1 MLAKTSRLEGRW
13 RAYFLPP
20 SRLLSVVLL
29 VLMPAIQ
36 SCGGDEEDA
45 GAASPKETA
54 ADFVMETFDGGSFRL
69 SDHNGSPV
77 IVNFFASWCTL
88 CGVEVSALEKV
99 YREYADRGVML
110 VGVAVQDTESK
121 AREYVEKYGLTF
133 PTGLDAEGT
142 VKEAYGV
149 YGLPMTYF
157 IDREGRVNYVHAG
170 VVTEALLKDELE
182 KIR

>member
-1 MLAKTSRLEGRW
+1 M
-13 RAYFLPP
+13 P
-20 SRLLSVVLL
+20 VV
-29 VLMPAIQ
+29 Q
-36 SCGGDEEDA
+36 SCGGDEDDG
-45 GAASPKETA
+45 GAAPGKEAA
-54 ADFVMETFDGGSFRL
+54 ADFVLETFDGGSFRL

-77 IVNFFASWCTL
+77 IINFFASWCTL
-88 CGVEVSALEKV
+88 CGVEVSDLEKV
-99 YREYADRGVML
+99 YREYAERGVML
-110 VGVAVQDTESK
+110 VGVAVQDTETK

-157 IDREGRVNYVHAG
+157 IDRKGLVNYVHAG
-170 VVTEALLKDELE
+170 VVTEALLKHELE

>member
-1 MLAKTSRLEGRW
+1 MISVKPSLREWRSESRR
-13 RAYFLPP
+13 
-20 SRLLSVVLL
+20 LL
-29 VLMPAIQ
+29 VLLLFLLMPAVQ
-36 SCGGDEEDA
+36 SCGGDEDNA
-45 GAASPKETA
+45 GAASPKGAA
-54 ADFVMETFDGGSFRL
+54 ADFVLETFDGGSFRL

-88 CGVEVSALEKV
+88 CGVEVSNLEKV

-110 VGVAVQDTESK
+110 VGVAVEDTESK

-133 PTGLDAEGT
+133 PTGLDADGT

-157 IDREGRVNYVHAG
+157 IDRKGRVNYVHAG
-170 VVTEALLKDELE
+170 VVTEALLKHELE